1 MIVTTTMEVP
11 GQPTTKL
18 LGVCKGSTIRARHLG
33 RDILA
38 GFKGLVGGEIHD
50 YTKVLAEAREQAF
63 DRMLAHAERL
73 GANAILGVRFTSAEV
88 MKGAAEILVYG
99 TAAVIEDNQ
108 AE

>member
-11 GQPTTKL
+11 GQPTKQL
-18 LGVCKGSTIRARHLG
+18 LGICKGSTIRARHLG
-33 RDILA
+33 RDIVA

-50 YTKVLAEAREQAF
+50 YTKVLAEAREQAY
-63 DRMLAHAERL
+63 DRMLENAQRL
-73 GANAILGVRFTSAEV
+73 GANAILGVRYTSAEV

-99 TAAVIEDNQ
+99 TAAVVEDNR